1 MADFNHERAI
11 ARYTEL
17 QKLIQAG
24 AYDERDVD
32 GSYGEDGIDKAVDD
46 LNYQAAQHGLAF
58 WWHKESRTYTLEP
71 LDDEN
76 KAAFLHV
83 NVEALV
89 SILAETARYLVS
101 IPDEPTA
108 LDKSYRAGLHERI
121 SEALEQSY
129 RVPVLLE
136 ESEEPPD
143 LVQEMYDRLD
153 HDILTRRAPEDEVD
167 E

>member
-1 MADFNHERAI
+1 M
-11 ARYTEL
+11 
-17 QKLIQAG
+17 
-24 AYDERDVD
+24 
-32 GSYGEDGIDKAVDD
+32 
-46 LNYQAAQHGLAF
+46 
-58 WWHKESRTYTLEP
+58 
-71 LDDEN
+71 
-76 KAAFLHV
+76 HV

-143 LVQEMYDRLD
+143 LVQEMCKRCTTV
-153 HDILTRRAPEDEVD
+153 LTMTFSRAGRQKTRWTNE
-167 E
+167 